1 MESIRMGRMK
11 IAKLLSLM
19 GFHDDDPDATTQI
32 MRQRLR
38 EIEERTT
45 AANCST
51 TTRKLKIKF
60 GGKASV
66 IQEDPTNHDT
76 EPGSSSL
83 PSENRDNE
91 DGVME
96 LNNGDNMGTHST
108 SVALEN
114 PNSDHMEIE
123 DFIRS
128 IGGSEVK
135 LVIEKML
142 TKSDCEKSQG
152 RLLIP
157 TLQVKN
163 HGFLWMD
170 EEDKLGNK
178 ESISVEVFDP
188 ERRKLTLNLVQ
199 WKMTKKTYALKTNW
213 KKLVITNGLK
223 ESMVIR
229 VLSFR
234 LHQKLCFAVVRV

>member
-234 LHQKLCFAVVRV
+234 LDQKLCFAVVRV